1 MLMFNRKLT
10 AQEAFER
17 NLVTEV
23 VPDELFEKRVLER
36 LTEVSKLPK
45 EVLFCINILIFQL
58 ICSNFFKFVK
68 TSHY

>member
-23 VPDELFEKRVLER
+23 VPDAQFQKRVLER
-36 LTEVSKLPK
+36 LTEISKLPK
-45 EVLFCINILIFQL
+45 EVFYNLDNLFQFGLFNINLFILVF
-58 ICSNFFKFVK
+58 
-68 TSHY
+68 T

>member
-23 VPDELFEKRVLER
+23 VPDAQFQKRVLER
-36 LTEVSKLPK
+36 LTEISKLPK
-45 EVLFCINILIFQL
+45 EVFYNFYNLFQIGLFNINLFILVF
-58 ICSNFFKFVK
+58 
-68 TSHY
+68 T

>member
-23 VPDELFEKRVLER
+23 VPDEKFEARVLER
-36 LTEVSKLPK
+36 LTEISKLPK
-45 EVLFCINILIFQL
+45 EV
-58 ICSNFFKFVK
+58 
-68 TSHY
+68 